1 MTMENNEQ
9 TPIPAE
15 KPESQT
21 PAEEKVINV
30 QPEVQIPAQEK
41 VIEVQPE
48 GQAPVAEKV
57 SPEKTEG
64 QAPVAEQVSAEKPE
78 SEASVK
84 QEVCNEKAGTVNES
98 PGSKEIDKDA
108 RMWAMICHLAGL
120 AGIILPASGNIV
132 APLIIWQIK
141 KDNNPFIDEQGKEA
155 VNFQISMSIYF
166 IASVIL
172 TFICV
177 GVPLIIAT
185 IIVFFVFL
193 LIAAVKANNGYHYRY
208 PLTMRFIK

>member
-1 MTMENNEQ
+1 MEKNEE
-9 TPIPAE
+9 TPEPVE
-15 KPESQT
+15 KPEGQT
-21 PAEEKVINV
+21 PAEENV
-30 QPEVQIPAQEK
+30 SAEK
-41 VIEVQPE
+41 AE
-48 GQAPVAEKV
+48 GQTPVAEK
-57 SPEKTEG
+57 
-64 QAPVAEQVSAEKPE
+64 VSAEKPE
-78 SEASVK
+78 SEAPVE
-84 QEVCNEKAGTVNES
+84 QEVCNEQAGTVHES
-98 PGSKEIDKDA
+98 PGSKEINKDA

-141 KDNNPFIDEQGKEA
+141 KDDNPFIDEQGKEA

-166 IASVIL
+166 LASIFLCIV
-172 TFICV
+172 CV
-177 GVPLIIAT
+177 GAFLVVAT

>member
-1 MTMENNEQ
+1 MENNEQ
-9 TPIPAE
+9 TPQPVE
-15 KPESQT
+15 KPEAQT
-21 PAEEKVINV
+21 PAEEKVIEV
-30 QPEVQIPAQEK
+30 QPESQAPVAEK
-41 VIEVQPE
+41 VSAEKPE
-48 GQAPVAEKV
+48 GQAPVAEK
-57 SPEKTEG
+57 
-64 QAPVAEQVSAEKPE
+64 VSAEKPE

-98 PGSKEIDKDA
+98 PGSKEVNKDA
-108 RMWAMICHLAGL
+108 RMWAMICHLSGL

-141 KDNNPFIDEQGKEA
+141 KEDNPFIDEQGKEA

-172 TFICV
+172 CFICV
-177 GVPLIIAT
+177 GAFLVVAT
-185 IIVFFVFL
+185 IIVFFVFM

-208 PLTMRFIK
+208 PLTIRFIK

>member
-1 MTMENNEQ
+1 MTMEINEQ
-9 TPIPAE
+9 TPEPVE
-15 KPESQT
+15 KSESQT
-21 PAEEKVINV
+21 
-30 QPEVQIPAQEK
+30 PAQEK

-48 GQAPVAEKV
+48 GQ
-57 SPEKTEG
+57 T
-64 QAPVAEQVSAEKPE
+64 PVAEQVSAEKPQDQIPVAEKVSTEKPE

-98 PGSKEIDKDA
+98 PGSKEINKDA
-108 RMWAMICHLAGL
+108 RMWAMLCHLAGL

-155 VNFQISMSIYF
+155 VNFQISMSIYL
-166 IASVIL
+166 IASIIL
-172 TFICV
+172 SFICI